1 MNENDNWE
9 DLIDRHLRGEVDDAK
24 KERLAELLDSLMI
37 QHHQVVPNIAGVPAG
52 HHPLS
57 HHGHDPAK
65 IAQLKVR
72 ESGILSTS
80 SDLLS

>member
-37 QHHQVVPNIAGVPAG
+37 
-52 HHPLS
+52 
-57 HHGHDPAK
+57 
-65 IAQLKVR
+65 
-72 ESGILSTS
+72 
-80 SDLLS
+80 

>member
-9 DLIDRHLRGEVDDAK
+9 DLIDRHLSGEVDNAK
-24 KERLAELLDSLMI
+24 KERFAELLDSLMI

-57 HHGHDPAK
+57 HHGQDFSSWSGP
-65 IAQLKVR
+65 R
-72 ESGILSTS
+72 EDCPTE
-80 SDLLS
+80 DH